1 MSKLNH
7 HRFKEAD
14 SEIIAEDE
22 VTTENLEGLFKR
34 AFFSAKIDEDERLV
48 IGTESIRRIF
58 VGVDEDRKLLKYMA
72 AFGLKE
78 EAPLGLKHAFVNRMN
93 HRVIFPRFSVVEER
107 SDVLIA
113 DYFLT
118 FEGGILAFQIVSAL
132 RLFSRVVRGAIS
144 ECDDDDLVE

>member
-22 VTTENLEGLFKR
+22 VTTENLEVLFKR
-34 AFFSAKIDEDERLV
+34 AFFSAKIDEDDCLV
-48 IGTESIRRIF
+48 VSTENIRSVF
-58 VGVDEDRKLLKYMA
+58 VEVDEDRKLLKYMA

-78 EAPLGLKHAFVNRMN
+78 EAPLESKHAFVNRMN
-93 HRVIFPRFSVVEER
+93 DRIIFPRFSVVEKR
-107 SDVLIA
+107 PDVLVA

-118 FEGGILAFQIVSAL
+118 FEGGILAFQIMSAL
-132 RLFSRVVRGAIS
+132 RLFSRVVRDAINK
-144 ECDDDDLVE
+144 CDDDDLVE